1 MERSLNH
8 IDFLKLSHAYL
19 RGVEIRDTTGVHTL
33 DRDTL
38 ARQIALYLNDNTT
51 QEQTNDQ
58 DQRHPASATD
68 QAAA

>member
-1 MERSLNH
+1 MNH

-19 RGVEIRDTTGVHTL
+19 RGAEIRDTTGVYTL

-38 ARQIALYLNDNTT
+38 ARQIALYLNDQPT
-51 QEQTNDQ
+51 QEQTHDQ
-58 DQRHPASATD
+58 DQRNPASATD

>member
-1 MERSLNH
+1 MNH

-38 ARQIALYLNDNTT
+38 ARQINLYLNDTT
-51 QEQTNDQ
+51 QEQTNDK
-58 DQRHPASATD
+58 DQRHHASTPD
-68 QAAA
+68 QAAP